1 MTRKTPVLIAAMVGL
16 AVPVVPWLAPPSAA
30 QVIVHDPANHAENL
44 MAAARTLE
52 QIRHQLAALEQQ
64 ARMLSR
70 SGFQLSPEL
79 AQAIAEAEGLLR
91 RGEGLSH
98 DIARIGA
105 EIEALYP
112 QAWEAHDLE
121 SILSQSARWREES
134 RASLSRAMA
143 MQAQSATRLGQVQ
156 GQLAAALAASETS
169 EGQTSAAQAGNQL
182 LGLSAAQLAGIE
194 ALMIAEGRALQ
205 AERME
210 RLAREARAEEIRIR
224 AFPPS
229 RPDSA
234 PPARRAF

>member
-1 MTRKTPVLIAAMVGL
+1 MTCRTSRLAALMLGL
-16 AVPVVPWLAPPSAA
+16 ALPAGLWPAPPAAA
-30 QVIVHDPANHAENL
+30 QIVVHDPANHAENL
-44 MAAARTLE
+44 MAAARMLE
-52 QIRHQLAALEQQ
+52 QIRHQIAALEQQ
-64 ARMLSR
+64 ARMVSR

-79 AQAIAEAEGLLR
+79 GQAIAEAETLLR

-112 QAWEAHDLE
+112 ETWEAHDLE
-121 SILSQSARWREES
+121 GLLGQSVRWREES
-134 RASLSRAMA
+134 RRSLSRAMA
-143 MQAQSATRLGQVQ
+143 MQARSATRLGQTQ
-156 GQLAAALAASETS
+156 GQLVAALAASEGA
-169 EGQTSAAQAGNQL
+169 EGQTSAAQAGNQI
-182 LGLSAAQLAGIE
+182 LGLGAAQLAGIE

-224 AFPPS
+224 AFPPT
-229 RPDSA
+229 RPDGG

>member
-1 MTRKTPVLIAAMVGL
+1 MTRKTSVLTAAMMSL
-16 AVPVVPWLAPPSAA
+16 AVPVVPWLAPPANA

-44 MAAARTLE
+44 MAAVRMLE

-112 QAWEAHDLE
+112 QAWEAYDLE
-121 SILSQSARWREES
+121 GILSQSARWREES
-134 RASLSRAMA
+134 RASFSRAMA
-143 MQAQSATRLGQVQ
+143 MQAQSATRLGQTQ
-156 GQLAAALAASETS
+156 GQLVAALAASEAS
-169 EGQTSAAQAGNQL
+169 EGQTSAVQAGNQI

-224 AFPPS
+224 AFPPA

>member
-1 MTRKTPVLIAAMVGL
+1 MTRKTPVLIAAMLSL
-16 AVPVVPWLAPPSAA
+16 AVPSVPSLAPPAAA
-30 QVIVHDPANHAENL
+30 QIIVHDPANHAENL
-44 MAAARTLE
+44 MAAARMLE

-79 AQAIAEAEGLLR
+79 GQAIAEAQSLLR

-143 MQAQSATRLGQVQ
+143 MQAQSATRIGQTQ
-156 GQLAAALAASETS
+156 GLLVAALAASEAS
-169 EGQTSAAQAGNQL
+169 EGQTSAVQAGNQL